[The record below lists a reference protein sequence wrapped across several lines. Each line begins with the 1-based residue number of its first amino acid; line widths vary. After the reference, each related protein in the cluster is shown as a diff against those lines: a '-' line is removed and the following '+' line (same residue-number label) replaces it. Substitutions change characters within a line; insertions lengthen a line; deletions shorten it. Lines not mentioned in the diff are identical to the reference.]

1 MAALYRDAATTK
13 KKLML
18 YQPSPIA
25 QVDLD
30 TSEAPYIGGE
40 FAVYLSRVPSYN
52 VGIVTMQA
60 SGTGN
65 QTWAPN
71 ASVSLPSGGC
81 NLQCVATSELNSPGG
96 TCAVTFNVTNDLNA
110 ATTLT
115 FTFNTPLRAADQ
127 SATFSR
133 GYAVDGILG
142 AGTYV
147 KAITGLASVANGNRN
162 VTFAVYQLPNATDYV
177 LVGCTT
183 SKKFN
188 TKARKPVGIDC
199 GMESDA
205 FVKRGKSGKGELTL
219 DSKFGGAAERLTRFD
234 GAKTTAMLL
243 GIKDGVVTTDRIV
256 FVQYVPTVE
265 VDLPDGDGEAVE
277 NAAAGKWVEALFFV
291 AP

>member
-1 MAALYRDAATTK
+1 
-13 KKLML
+13 ML

-52 VGIVTMQA
+52 VGTITMTA
-60 SGTGN
+60 SGTGQ

-71 ASVSLPSGGC
+71 ASVSLPTVAQGGT

-96 TCAVTFNVTNDLNA
+96 PCVVVFNVINDLSA

-115 FTFNTPLRAADQ
+115 FTFYTPLRAADQ
-127 SATFSR
+127 SSTFSR
-133 GYAVDGILG
+133 GYAVDGIIG
-142 AGTYV
+142 AGSYV
-147 KAITGLASVANGNRN
+147 TSITGLASVANGNRN
-162 VTFAVYQLPNATDYV
+162 VTFAVYQLPAASSYV

-183 SKKFN
+183 TKKFN

-205 FVKRGKSGKGELTL
+205 FVKRGKSGKGELTI
-219 DSKFGGAAERLTRFD
+219 DSKFGGATERLTRFD

-265 VDLPDGDGEAVE
+265 VDLPDGDGEALE

>member
-1 MAALYRDAATTK
+1 
-13 KKLML
+13 
-18 YQPSPIA
+18 
-25 QVDLD
+25 
-30 TSEAPYIGGE
+30 
-40 FAVYLSRVPSYN
+40 
-52 VGIVTMQA
+52 
-60 SGTGN
+60 
-65 QTWAPN
+65 
-71 ASVSLPSGGC
+71 
-81 NLQCVATSELNSPGG
+81 
-96 TCAVTFNVTNDLNA
+96 
-110 ATTLT
+110 
-115 FTFNTPLRAADQ
+115 
-127 SATFSR
+127 
-133 GYAVDGILG
+133 
-142 AGTYV
+142 
-147 KAITGLASVANGNRN
+147 
-162 VTFAVYQLPNATDYV
+162 LPNATDYV